1 MGCPPFVDTHA
12 HTHTHTPP
20 QVQETETEA
29 EKRSETRNKD
39 NEDDATGRPLRLY
52 THAEAAIAGL
62 GAVDA
67 SSAWAGEGGRRRE
80 ACPSGG
86 GGILSTRDDYL
97 RFVETLLTG
106 TCPRTGHVLLQ
117 VNDPGHCRELW
128 VAASVCAVRSL
139 APLAMSVC
147 ARLL

>member
-1 MGCPPFVDTHA
+1 MRVSPPSLTHT

-29 EKRSETRNKD
+29 EKRNETKNKD
-39 NEDDATGRPLRLY
+39 NDDNNATDRPLRLY

-117 VNDPGHCRELW
+117 VKGDTVGDCRELQ
-128 VAASVCAVRSL
+128 ATTSV
-139 APLAMSVC
+139 
-147 ARLL
+147 